1 MDFLQHVMI
10 CTKIGHNENRFSW
23 YKEYILHYKAPN
35 ECGIWMQSLC
45 DMGDP
50 ASYKAT
56 VNI

>member
-10 CTKIGHNENRFSW
+10 CTKIGHNENRFPW
-23 YKEYILHYKAPN
+23 YKEYILHYKARN
-35 ECGIWMQSLC
+35 EFGIWMQSLC